1 MIADCDRLEENSSK
15 KRELSKNTVLGEL
28 CKDPRM
34 TKEFLK
40 KHCKEHKLYQTPH
53 LNDVL
58 YLHFKGFS
66 YIENLEE
73 YTGLK
78 CLWLENNGI
87 RRISGLDNQK
97 ELRSLFLHYNL
108 IKKIE
113 NLENC
118 PILDTLN
125 ISYNQVKKIEN
136 LGKNFYFPNIFFS
149 YVTKYRGYSSS
160 NLCMNI
166 S

>member
-1 MIADCDRLEENSSK
+1 MSALIENPPRNERTEKEKIQETSQK
-15 KRELSKNTVLGEL
+15 GVLDGICNE
-28 CKDPRM
+28 PRM
-34 TKEFLK
+34 TKEYLK
-40 KHCKEHKLYQTPH
+40 KHCKEQKLYQTPY

-73 YTGLK
+73 YTGLR
-78 CLWLENNGI
+78 CLWLENNGL
-87 RRISGLDNQK
+87 RQISGLENQK

-113 NLENC
+113 NLESC
-118 PILDTLN
+118 SILDTLN

-136 LGKNFYFPNIFFS
+136 LGTKSHFSHFFIPL
-149 YVTKYRGYSSS
+149 YRSA
-160 NLCMNI
+160 I
-166 S
+166 SMCSELS